1 MLVTWVDW
9 VFVGALALAVAA
21 GFVRGLVREALGLA
35 SWIVALIA
43 ARTFAEPVAELLARW
58 IDSPDGRLIVAFVL
72 IIVITILAGGILIRM
87 LQAAVEWVGAGF
99 LNRLTGAL
107 FGGVKAAAVLTLVTL
122 LIGFT
127 PLDQLTAWQDASVRP
142 HFERLRD
149 WGLGQL
155 GDFEGRLPDFPESLR
170 ELPGAEE
177 SRPADGQ
184 QLEPGQDAEPP
195 QDDAPGSGSSTPD
208 GETVPEGT
216 TQVIET

>member
-9 VFVGALALAVAA
+9 VFVAVLAVAVAA

-35 SWIVALIA
+35 SWIVALLA
-43 ARTFAEPVAELLARW
+43 ARMFAEPVAEVLGNW
-58 IDSPDGRLIVAFVL
+58 IDSPDGRLIVAFIL
-72 IIVITILAGGILIRM
+72 IIVITILLGGILIRM
-87 LQAAVEWVGAGF
+87 IQAAVEWAGAGF

-142 HFERLRD
+142 HFEQLRD

-155 GDFEGRLPDFPESLR
+155 SDFEGSLPDFPESLR
-170 ELPGAEE
+170 ELP
-177 SRPADGQ
+177 Q
-184 QLEPGQDAEPP
+184 AEPSP
-195 QDDAPGSGSSTPD
+195 PTGGEAEGSAIDDAKQGATSTL
-208 GETVPEGT
+208 
-216 TQVIET
+216 